1 MKLNLN
7 VFSSQFGISINNT
20 QGQSLSVAEINVT
33 APVFSHGHLP
43 GDTWLP

>member
-20 QGQSLSVAEINVT
+20 QGQSLSVAEINLNG
-33 APVFSHGHLP
+33 PCFSHGNLP